1 MAEGQSMSNL
11 TIANTILK
19 TVYGDIGEQINNAT
33 PALDGIKS
41 TARNISEV
49 GGAGVKFVA
58 HTGRNTGLGAR
69 GEDEDLPEAG
79 QQQYATGT
87 TGLKSFYGSVR
98 LTGQVMAQASQ
109 NYQTF
114 ADVTSEEI
122 ERIRDDIAK
131 DQNRQVFGD
140 GTGTLA
146 KVATANSSAATTL
159 VLDDVKYLHIGMRVD
174 VLLAASLSN
183 ATPTPAHTAGYMTI
197 TGINKGTKTVTFDRN
212 LAASVTVGSAVVRSN
227 STGSAQVNNWK
238 KEWTGFGAIVDATTS
253 LHGIDPATT
262 PSWAAH
268 VKALASGSSTAAI
281 TEEVML
287 AMVTDIASDGDKPDT
302 IWTDHGSWNAYWK
315 TLQDRRRF
323 VNKVDLDGG
332 NRGLGFVTEFG
343 DLPFK
348 ADFDAPTGKMWFVNT
363 KKINLNTNRGWEWI
377 DEDGSKWKQ
386 VPRRDAFIAY
396 LRSYSEIST
405 YRRNS
410 HGVITNITPG
420 AVL

>member
-1 MAEGQSMSNL
+1 MSEGQNL
-11 TIANTILK
+11 AIANVILK
-19 TVYGDIGEQINNAT
+19 DVYGDINEQINNAT

-41 TARNISEV
+41 TARNITQV
-49 GGAGVKFVA
+49 GGLGVKFVA
-58 HTGRNTGLGAR
+58 HVGRNTGIGAR

-79 QQQYATGT
+79 NQQYVSGE

-114 ADVTSEEI
+114 ADVTAEEI

-146 KVATANSSAATTL
+146 KVKTANSSAAATL
-159 VLDDVKYLHIGMRVD
+159 ALDDVKYLHVGMRVD
-174 VLLAASLSN
+174 VLLAASLGN
-183 ATPTPAHTAGYMTI
+183 AVPTPAHTGGYVTI
-197 TGINKGTKTVTFDRN
+197 TAINKTTKVVTFDRN
-212 LAASVTVGSAVVRSN
+212 LASSVTVGSAVVRSN
-227 STGSAQVNNWK
+227 STSSAQVNNWK
-238 KEWTGFGAIVDATTS
+238 KEWTGFGAIVSDSTA

-262 PSWAAH
+262 PLWAAH
-268 VKALASGSSTAAI
+268 TKDISVSGTPQQI
-281 TEEVML
+281 TEADMIG
-287 AMVTDIASDGDKPDT
+287 MVTDIAADGDKPDV
-302 IWTDHGSWNAYWK
+302 IWTDHGSWNGYWK
-315 TLQDRRRF
+315 ALEEKRRY
-323 VNKVDLDGG
+323 VNKVDLEGG
-332 NRGLGFVTEFG
+332 NRGLGFATEFG

-348 ADFDAPTGKMWFVNT
+348 ADFDAPTGKMFFINQ
-363 KKINLNTNRGWEWI
+363 KKLNLNTNRGWEWI

-405 YRRNS
+405 YRRNT
-410 HGVITNITPG
+410 HGVISGIAPG
-420 AVL
+420 I

>member
-1 MAEGQSMSNL
+1 MSEGQNL
-11 TIANTILK
+11 AIANVILK
-19 TVYGDIGEQINNAT
+19 DVYGDINEQINNAT

-41 TARNISEV
+41 TARNITQV
-49 GGAGVKFVA
+49 GGLGVKFVA
-58 HTGRNTGLGAR
+58 HVGRNTGIGAR

-79 QQQYATGT
+79 NQQYVDGQ

-131 DQNRQVFGD
+131 DQNRQIFGD

-146 KVATANSSAATTL
+146 KVKTANSSAAATL
-159 VLDDVKYLHIGMRVD
+159 ALDSVKYLHVGMRVD
-174 VLLAASLSN
+174 VLLAASLGN
-183 ATPTPAHTAGYMTI
+183 ATPTPAHTAGYVTI
-197 TGINKGTKTVTFDRN
+197 TAINKSTKVVTFDRN
-212 LAASVTVGSAVVRSN
+212 LASSVTVGSAVVRSN
-227 STGSAQVNNWK
+227 STSSSQVNNWK
-238 KEWTGFGAIVDATTS
+238 KEWSGFGALINDTDA

-262 PSWAAH
+262 PAWAAH
-268 VKALASGSSTAAI
+268 TMDISSSGVAQQI
-281 TEEVML
+281 TEEDMIS
-287 AMVTDIASDGDKPDT
+287 MVTSIAEDGDKPDV
-302 IWTDHGSWNAYWK
+302 IWTDHGSWNGYWK
-315 TLQDRRRF
+315 ALQDRRRY
-323 VNKVDLDGG
+323 VNKVDLEGG
-332 NRGLGFVTEFG
+332 NRGLGFATEFG

-348 ADFDAPTGKMWFVNT
+348 ADFDAPEGKMWFVNQ

-396 LRSYSEIST
+396 LRSYSELST
-405 YRRNS
+405 YRRNT
-410 HGVITNITPG
+410 HGVISGIASG
-420 AVL
+420 I

>member
-1 MAEGQSMSNL
+1 MSEGQNL
-11 TIANTILK
+11 AIANVILK
-19 TVYGDIGEQINNAT
+19 DVYGDINEQINNAT
-33 PALDGIKS
+33 PVLDGIKS
-41 TARNISEV
+41 TARNITQV
-49 GGAGVKFVA
+49 GGLGVKFVA
-58 HTGRNTGLGAR
+58 HVGRNTGIGAR

-79 QQQYATGT
+79 NQQYVDGQ

-146 KVATANSSAATTL
+146 KVKTANTSAAATL
-159 VLDDVKYLHIGMRVD
+159 ALDNVKYLHVGMRVD
-174 VLLAASLSN
+174 VLLAASLTN
-183 ATPTPAHTAGYMTI
+183 AVPTPAHTAGYVTI
-197 TGINKGTKTVTFDRN
+197 TGINKTTKVVTFDRN
-212 LAASVTVGSAVVRSN
+212 LATSVTVGSAVVRSN
-227 STGSAQVNNWK
+227 STSSSQVNNWK
-238 KEWTGFGAIVDATTS
+238 KEWTGFGALINDTTS

-262 PSWAAH
+262 PAWAAH
-268 VKALASGSSTAAI
+268 TKDISVSSVAQQI
-281 TEEVML
+281 TEEDMIG
-287 AMVTDIASDGDKPDT
+287 MVTDIAEDGDKPDV
-302 IWTDHGSWNAYWK
+302 IWTDHGSWNGYWK
-315 TLQDRRRF
+315 ALEDRRRY
-323 VNKVDLDGG
+323 VNKVDLEGG
-332 NRGLGFVTEFG
+332 NRALGFATEFG

-348 ADFDAPTGKMWFVNT
+348 ADFDAPEGKMWFVNQ

-396 LRSYSEIST
+396 LRNYSEIST
-405 YRRNS
+405 YRRNT
-410 HGVITNITPG
+410 HGVISGIAPG
-420 AVL
+420 I

>member
-1 MAEGQSMSNL
+1 MADGQNL
-11 TIANTILK
+11 AIANVILK
-19 TVYGDIGEQINNAT
+19 DVYGDINEQINNAT

-41 TARNISEV
+41 TARNITQV
-49 GGAGVKFVA
+49 GGLGVKFVA
-58 HTGRNTGLGAR
+58 HVGRNTGIGAR

-79 QQQYATGT
+79 NQQYVDGQ

-131 DQNRQVFGD
+131 DQNRQIFGD

-146 KVATANSSAATTL
+146 KVATANTVAAATL
-159 VLDDVKYLHIGMRVD
+159 ALDNVKYLHVGMRVD
-174 VLLAASLSN
+174 VLLAASLGN
-183 ATPTPAHTAGYMTI
+183 ATPTPAHTAGYVTI
-197 TGINKGTKTVTFDRN
+197 NAINKTTKVVTFDRN
-212 LAASVTVGSAVVRSN
+212 LAASVTVGSAIVRSN
-227 STGSAQVNNWK
+227 STSSTQVNNWK
-238 KEWTGFGAIVDATTS
+238 KEWSGFGALVNDTTT
-253 LHGIDPATT
+253 LHGINPATT
-262 PSWAAH
+262 PAWAAH
-268 VKALASGSSTAAI
+268 TKDISVSNVAQQI
-281 TEEVML
+281 TEEDMIG
-287 AMVTDIASDGDKPDT
+287 MVTDIAEDGDKPDV
-302 IWTDHGSWNAYWK
+302 IWTDHGSWNGYWK
-315 TLQDRRRF
+315 ALEDRRRY
-323 VNKVDLDGG
+323 VNKVDLEGG
-332 NRGLGFVTEFG
+332 NRALGFATEFG

-348 ADFDAPTGKMWFVNT
+348 ADFDAPVGKMWFINQ

-405 YRRNS
+405 YRRNT
-410 HGVITNITPG
+410 HGVISGIAPG
-420 AVL
+420 I

>member
-1 MAEGQSMSNL
+1 MAEGQNL
-11 TIANTILK
+11 AIANVILK
-19 TVYGDIGEQINNAT
+19 DVYGDINEQINNAT

-41 TARNISEV
+41 TARNITQV
-49 GGAGVKFVA
+49 GGLGVKFVA
-58 HTGRNTGLGAR
+58 HVGRNTGIGAR

-79 QQQYATGT
+79 NQQYVSGE

-146 KVATANSSAATTL
+146 KVKTANTVAGTT
-159 VLDDVKYLHIGMRVD
+159 VALDDVKYLHIGMRVD
-174 VLLAASLSN
+174 ILLAATLAN
-183 ATPTPAHTAGYMTI
+183 ATPTPAHTAGYVTI
-197 TGINKGTKTVTFDRN
+197 TAINKTTGVVTFDRN

-227 STGSAQVNNWK
+227 STSSAQVNNWK
-238 KEWTGFGAIVDATTS
+238 KEWSGFGAIVSDS
-253 LHGIDPATT
+253 SELHGINPATT
-262 PSWAAH
+262 PLWAAH
-268 VKALASGSSTAAI
+268 MDDISVSSVPQQI
-281 TEEVML
+281 TELDMIG
-287 AMVTDIASDGDKPDT
+287 MVTRIAADGDKPDV
-302 IWTDHGSWNAYWK
+302 IWTDHGSWNGYWK
-315 TLQDRRRF
+315 ALEENRRY
-323 VNKVDLDGG
+323 VNKVDLQGG
-332 NRGLGFVTEFG
+332 NRGLGFATEFG

-348 ADFDAPTGKMWFVNT
+348 ADFDAPTGKMFFINQ
-363 KKINLNTNRGWEWI
+363 KKLNLNTSRGWEWI

-405 YRRNS
+405 YRRNT
-410 HGVITNITPG
+410 HGVISGIASG
-420 AVL
+420 I

>member
-1 MAEGQSMSNL
+1 MADGQNL
-11 TIANTILK
+11 AIANVILK
-19 TVYGDIGEQINNAT
+19 DVYGDINEQINNAT

-41 TARNISEV
+41 TARNITQV
-49 GGAGVKFVA
+49 GGLGVKFVA
-58 HTGRNTGLGAR
+58 HVGRNTGIGAR

-79 QQQYATGT
+79 NQQYVDGQ

-114 ADVTSEEI
+114 ADVTAEEI

-146 KVATANSSAATTL
+146 KVATAKSSASPTL
-159 VLDDVKYLHIGMRVD
+159 VLDDVKYLHVGMRVD
-174 VLLAASLSN
+174 VLN
-183 ATPTPAHTAGYMTI
+183 ADKLGDAVPTPAHTGGYMTI
-197 TGINKGTKTVTFDRN
+197 VGINKGTKTVTFDRN
-212 LAASVTVGSAVVRSN
+212 LASTVAVGSAVVRSN
-227 STGSAQVNNWK
+227 STSSSQVNNWK
-238 KEWTGFGAIVDATTS
+238 KEWTGFGAIISATGT
-253 LHGIDPATT
+253 LHGINPADT
-262 PSWAAH
+262 PAWAAH
-268 VKALASGSSTAAI
+268 TTDISVSGTPQQI
-281 TEEVML
+281 TEEDMIG
-287 AMVTDIASDGDKPDT
+287 MVTDIAEDGDKPDV
-302 IWTDHGSWNAYWK
+302 IWTDHGSWNGYWK
-315 TLQDRRRF
+315 ALEEKRRY
-323 VNKVDLDGG
+323 VNKVDLQGG
-332 NRGLGFVTEFG
+332 NRGLGFATEFG

-348 ADFDAPTGKMWFVNT
+348 ADFDAPKGKMWFVNS

-405 YRRNS
+405 YRRNT
-410 HGVITNITPG
+410 HGVISGIASG
-420 AVL
+420 I

>member
-1 MAEGQSMSNL
+1 MAEGQNL
-11 TIANTILK
+11 AIANVILK
-19 TVYGDIGEQINNAT
+19 DVYGDINEQINNAT

-41 TARNISEV
+41 TARNITQV
-49 GGAGVKFVA
+49 GGLGVKFVA
-58 HTGRNTGLGAR
+58 HVGRNTGIGAR

-79 QQQYATGT
+79 NQQYVDGQ

-131 DQNRQVFGD
+131 DQNRQIFGD

-146 KVATANSSAATTL
+146 KVKTANTVAGTTL
-159 VLDDVKYLHIGMRVD
+159 ALDNVKYLHVGMRVD
-174 VLLAASLSN
+174 VLLAASLAN
-183 ATPTPAHTAGYMTI
+183 ATPTPAHTAGYVTI
-197 TGINKGTKTVTFDRN
+197 NAINKTTGVVTFDRN

-227 STGSAQVNNWK
+227 STSSTQVNNWK
-238 KEWTGFGAIVDATTS
+238 KEWSGFGALVSDTS
-253 LHGIDPATT
+253 TLHGINPSTT
-262 PSWAAH
+262 PAWAAH
-268 VKALASGSSTAAI
+268 TKDISVSSVAQQI
-281 TEEVML
+281 TEEDMIG
-287 AMVTDIASDGDKPDT
+287 MVTDIAEDGDKPDV
-302 IWTDHGSWNAYWK
+302 IWTDHGSWNGYWK
-315 TLQDRRRF
+315 ALEDRRRY
-323 VNKVDLDGG
+323 VNKVDLEGG
-332 NRGLGFVTEFG
+332 NRALGFATEFG

-348 ADFDAPTGKMWFVNT
+348 ADFDAPAGKMWFINQ
-363 KKINLNTNRGWEWI
+363 KKINLNTSRGWEWI

-405 YRRNS
+405 YRRNT
-410 HGVITNITPG
+410 HGVISGIAPG
-420 AVL
+420 I

>member
-1 MAEGQSMSNL
+1 MSEGQNL
-11 TIANTILK
+11 AIANVILK
-19 TVYGDIGEQINNAT
+19 DVYGDINEQINNAT

-41 TARNISEV
+41 TARNITQV
-49 GGAGVKFVA
+49 GGLGVKFVA
-58 HTGRNTGLGAR
+58 HVGRNTGIGAR

-79 QQQYATGT
+79 NQQYVDGQ

-131 DQNRQVFGD
+131 DQNRQIFGD

-146 KVATANSSAATTL
+146 KVKTANSSAAATL
-159 VLDDVKYLHIGMRVD
+159 ALDSVKYLHVGMRVD
-174 VLLAASLSN
+174 VLLAASLGN
-183 ATPTPAHTAGYMTI
+183 AVPSPAHTGGYVTI
-197 TGINKGTKTVTFDRN
+197 TAINKTTKVVTFDRN
-212 LAASVTVGSAVVRSN
+212 LASSVTVGSAVVRSN
-227 STGSAQVNNWK
+227 STSSSQVNNWK
-238 KEWTGFGAIVDATTS
+238 KEWSGFGALINDTDA

-262 PSWAAH
+262 PAWAAH
-268 VKALASGSSTAAI
+268 TMDISVSGTPQQI
-281 TEEVML
+281 TEEDMIS
-287 AMVTDIASDGDKPDT
+287 MVTSIAEDGDKPDV
-302 IWTDHGSWNAYWK
+302 IWTDHGSWNGYWK
-315 TLQDRRRF
+315 ALQDRRRY
-323 VNKVDLDGG
+323 VNKVDLEGG
-332 NRGLGFVTEFG
+332 NRGLGFATEFG

-348 ADFDAPTGKMWFVNT
+348 ADFDAPEGKMWFVNQ

-396 LRSYSEIST
+396 LRSYSELST
-405 YRRNS
+405 YRRNT
-410 HGVITNITPG
+410 HGVISGIASG
-420 AVL
+420 I